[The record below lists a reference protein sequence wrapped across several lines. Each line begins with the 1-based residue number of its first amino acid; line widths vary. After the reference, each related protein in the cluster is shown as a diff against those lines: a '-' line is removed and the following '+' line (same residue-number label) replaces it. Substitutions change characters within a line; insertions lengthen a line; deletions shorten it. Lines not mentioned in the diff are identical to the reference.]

1 MSAKIP
7 FLPLDQINAPFRQ
20 DIDLAF
26 RAILDRGW
34 YLLGEELQSFE
45 KEWAAYCG
53 VDYSIGVGSG
63 LDAIQLI
70 LEGWKATG
78 RLSPGDEVLVPAHT
92 FFASFLAVSRA
103 GLTPVP
109 VDVQPATGLMN
120 PLDLE
125 AAISE
130 KTRVIMPVHLYGF
143 ICPMCEILSFAEKH
157 DLLVLEDAAQGHGAR
172 DNSGRPA
179 GAFGDAAAFSFY
191 PGKNLGC
198 LGDGGAVVTSDSDL
212 ADVVRMLRNYGMSK
226 RYHHQLA
233 GFNSRLDEFQAA
245 VLRIKLRHL
254 DSIQKRRARLAEVY
268 MQTLPGHLVT
278 LPEIPQDQ
286 SPAWHLFVIQTTC
299 RDQILRRLLSDF
311 QIEASIHYPVLPA
324 DQPGCLSIR
333 RRNCPA
339 AERFAKECLSL
350 PLHECLSEED
360 VSRIAESVHECLKKD

>member
-7 FLPLDQINAPFRQ
+7 FLPLDQINAPFRE
-20 DIDLAF
+20 DVDLAF
-26 RAILDRGW
+26 RAILNRGW
-34 YLLGEELQSFE
+34 YLLGEELQGFE

-53 VDYSIGVGSG
+53 VDFCVGVGSG
-63 LDAIQLI
+63 LDALQLI

-78 RLSPGDEVLVPAHT
+78 RLHAGDEVLVPAHT

-103 GLTPVP
+103 GLIPVP
-109 VDVQPATGLMN
+109 VDIRSALGLLN
-120 PLDLE
+120 PSDLE

-143 ICPMCEILSFAEKH
+143 ICPMQEILSFAEKH
-157 DLLVLEDAAQGHGAR
+157 NLLVLEDAAQSHGAR
-172 DNSGRPA
+172 DATGKTA
-179 GAFGDAAAFSFY
+179 GAFGHAAAFSFY

-198 LGDGGAVVTSDSDL
+198 FGDGGAIVTYDSDL
-212 ADVVRMLRNYGMSK
+212 ADVVRMLRNYGMAK

-254 DSIQKRRARLAEVY
+254 DSIRKRRAGLAEVY
-268 MQTLPGHLVT
+268 LQTLPHHLVT
-278 LPEIPQDQ
+278 LPENPNDQ
-286 SPAWHLFVIQTTC
+286 SPAWHLFVIQSTC
-299 RDQILRRLLSDF
+299 RDQILHRLSSEF

-324 DQPGCLSIR
+324 DQPGCLAVR
-333 RRNCPA
+333 RRDCPV

-350 PLHECLSEED
+350 PLHECLTEKE
-360 VSRIAESVHECLKKD
+360 VSRIAESVHKCLKKD